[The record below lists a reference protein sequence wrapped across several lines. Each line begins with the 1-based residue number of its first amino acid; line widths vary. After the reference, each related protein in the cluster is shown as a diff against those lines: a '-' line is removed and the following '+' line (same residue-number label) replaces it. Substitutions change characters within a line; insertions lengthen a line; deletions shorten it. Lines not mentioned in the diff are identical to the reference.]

1 MKNSV
6 LLPEN
11 KFNLELKYF
20 FIYIVLKLRKLT
32 AILFLIVFLY
42 NVAGYKGFF
51 FYLSQSADQ
60 RLDEKIRDDSV
71 PDKDLITVKFPFH
84 VPYIAESKE
93 FESMGG
99 EVNVKGTIYR
109 YVKRKI
115 VRDTLILL
123 CIENKEK
130 SLIEKKRAEYF
141 NKVNDLASNTS
152 KKSDVKQVKTDYYVK
167 INDISPK
174 RLNGTDCNSTY
185 SFVLNSLNKGHFNLY
200 APPPD
205 LLLS

>member
-1 MKNSV
+1 M
-6 LLPEN
+6 
-11 KFNLELKYF
+11 ELKYF

-60 RLDEKIRDDSV
+60 RLDEKIRDDNV

-93 FESMGG
+93 FESMEG

-130 SLIEKKRAEYF
+130 TLIEKKRAEYF

-174 RLNGTDCNSTY
+174 SLNGTDCNSTY
-185 SFVLNSLNKGHFNLY
+185 SFVLNPLNKGHFNLY

>member
-1 MKNSV
+1 M
-6 LLPEN
+6 
-11 KFNLELKYF
+11 ELKYF

-60 RLDEKIRDDSV
+60 RLDEKIRDDHV
-71 PDKDLITVKFPFH
+71 QDKDLITVKFPFR

-93 FESMGG
+93 FESMEG

-174 RLNGTDCNSTY
+174 SLNGTDCNSIY
-185 SFVLNSLNKGHFNLY
+185 SFVLNPLNKGHFNLY

-205 LLLS
+205 LLRS